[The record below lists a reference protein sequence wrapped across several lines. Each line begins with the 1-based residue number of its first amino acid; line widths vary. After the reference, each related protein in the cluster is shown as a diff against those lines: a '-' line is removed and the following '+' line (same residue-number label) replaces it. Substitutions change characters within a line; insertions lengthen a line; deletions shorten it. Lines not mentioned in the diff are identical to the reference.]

1 MSSAVVFGGTGLV
14 GSYLIKTL
22 INDEYYTKVKVFTR
36 SEINI
41 PNSKL
46 EIINTNF
53 DNLEEVKDLILAD
66 SCFFCIGTTKKN
78 SPNKDDYQKVELE
91 LPKKIAQICKKNSIK
106 SYVFVS
112 SGFANSKNKGEY
124 LRFKGLVEE
133 ELKRLDFDNLG
144 ILRPSFLLGERKQF
158 RIAEKIGIPI
168 FKLLTPLFIGPLK
181 KMRPIHANT
190 VAKAMSN
197 IVKKNLDQVTYESDE
212 IVKIS

>member
-1 MSSAVVFGGTGLV
+1 MSSVVVFGGTGLV

-22 INDEYYTKVKVFTR
+22 INDEYYTKVKLFTR

-41 PNSKL
+41 THSKL

-112 SGFANSKNKGEY
+112 SGFANSENKGEY

-168 FKLLTPLFIGPLK
+168 LKLLTPLFIGPLK

>member
-22 INDEYYTKVKVFTR
+22 INDEYYTKVKIFTR

-41 PNSKL
+41 THSKL

-53 DNLEEVKDLILAD
+53 DNLEEVKGFMLAD

-91 LPKKIAQICKKNSIK
+91 LPKKIAQICKNNLIK
-106 SYVFVS
+106 SFIFVS
-112 SGFANSKNKGEY
+112 SGFADPKNKGEY

-168 FKLLTPLFIGPLK
+168 FKLLTPLFIGSLK
-181 KMRPIHANT
+181 KLRPIHANT
-190 VAKAMSN
+190 VANAMSN
-197 IVKKNLDQVTYESDE
+197 IVKKNLNQITYESDE

>member
-1 MSSAVVFGGTGLV
+1 MSSAVIFGGTGLV
-14 GSYLIKTL
+14 GGYLIKSL

-36 SEINI
+36 SDITI
-41 PNSKL
+41 THSKL

-53 DNLEEVKDLILAD
+53 DNLEDVKNKILAD
-66 SCFFCIGTTKKN
+66 SCFFCIGTTKNN
-78 SPNKDDYQKVELE
+78 SLNKDDYLNVELE
-91 LPKKIAQICKKNSIK
+91 LPKKIAKICKSNSIK
-106 SYVFVS
+106 SFVFVS
-112 SGFANSKNKGEY
+112 SGFADPNNKGDY
-124 LRFKGLVEE
+124 LKFKGLVEE

-158 RIAEKIGIPI
+158 RITEKIGIPI

-190 VAKAMSN
+190 VANAMSN
-197 IVKKNLDQVTYESDE
+197 IVKKNLDQITYESDE